1 MGMKFNVTS
10 GLSQSDEIKRST
22 STWRQSIG
30 CPVRRVDTQIVWPR
44 QIEKGISE
52 VIGAYTIAIVTVGAT
67 MDAAASNSVIG
78 Q

>member
-1 MGMKFNVTS
+1 MGMKFDVTS

-52 VIGAYTIAIVTVGAT
+52 VIGAYAIAIVTVGAT
-67 MDAAASNSVIG
+67 MDAASNSVIG